1 MVVLPQIFS
10 FLSDMRLAWKV
21 KALFGCIFFITQFSL
36 FNFRH
41 LSLITHRLSLVTLKY
56 HTRLA
61 PSLTCHHSIFFNYL
75 WDPHTDPM
83 SVDFSLSFFF
93 PLPLPFIFPCF
104 SLLFSS
110 SMLTHFLIKP
120 TMILIFMLF
129 PDQRPKIPTVTTTTA
144 TTHSDK

>member
-83 SVDFSLSFFF
+83 SVDFSLCFFF

-120 TMILIFMLF
+120 TMILIFIFFLDLQYNQMAI
-129 PDQRPKIPTVTTTTA
+129 Q
-144 TTHSDK
+144 